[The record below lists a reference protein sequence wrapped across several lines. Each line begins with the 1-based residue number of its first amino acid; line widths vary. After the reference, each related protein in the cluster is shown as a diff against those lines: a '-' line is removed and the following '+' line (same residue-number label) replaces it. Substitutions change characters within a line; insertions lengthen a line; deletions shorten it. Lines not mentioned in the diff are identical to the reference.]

1 VDRDARHSVAV
12 AEVSDKRGGLPGQ
25 HSDARIAEQPG
36 IAGYLDQH
44 LLQARR
50 ETEAPILLSLAGN
63 DGLRTVQIIIV
74 IGGGSP
80 AAECEHRCQARD

>member
-1 VDRDARHSVAV
+1 MPAIPVAV
-12 AEVSDKRGGLPGQ
+12 GEVGDKRGGLPGQ
-25 HSDARIAEQPG
+25 RGDARIAEQPG
-36 IAGYLDQH
+36 IARDLDQH

-50 ETEAPILLSLAGN
+50 KTETPTLLPLAGN

-74 IGGGSP
+74 DGGGGP